1 MSTRDDSVISDDTIL
16 EDSRKTQNAILD
28 IVSPYSTPKGWLFD
42 ITLPVI
48 PLLVFCL
55 TKVIT
60 EFETNKHPLFLS
72 ILFILITVSIITL
85 ITMPLVN
92 NLKLQLKEQY
102 AKIDA
107 ENVNLANISC
117 KRCIE
122 LRKFNALNSYNIFT
136 YDQILQI
143 EKNVGDYSSSSDKAI
158 YIYSTYR
165 DEGEAGYPAAN
176 EVMEYNKKRGIVY
189 YEIFYK
195 NSHEKLGTEVN
206 SIDLLNNEITIDL
219 SRIIIGEENLS
230 KCLDYQFYQHSRF
243 GIIIYQWNTDR
254 VDGYF
259 CINFPIIG
267 LCRSYVDSSEC
278 PMNCTLGNA
287 DRMKKV
293 FYKKMPNAITQ
304 SLHSRLKQFVQS
316 K

>member
-1 MSTRDDSVISDDTIL
+1 MFTRAYSVIEDDTIL
-16 EDSRKTQNAILD
+16 DYNKKNKKVFLE
-28 IVSPYSTPKGWLFD
+28 IVSPYSTPKGWLLD

-55 TKVIT
+55 TKVIV
-60 EFETNKHPLFLS
+60 EFETDKHPLLLS
-72 ILFILITVSIITL
+72 ILIILIAVAIIALITL
-85 ITMPLVN
+85 PLVS
-92 NLKLQLKEQY
+92 NLSSQLKEQY
-102 AKIDA
+102 SKIDA
-107 ENVNLANISC
+107 ENVRLANISC

-122 LRKFNALNSYNIFT
+122 LKKFNTLNSYNIFT

-143 EKNVGDYSSSSDKAI
+143 EKNVGDYSSSDKAI

-176 EVMEYNKKRGIVY
+176 EIMEYNKKRNIVY
-189 YEIFYK
+189 YEIFFK
-195 NSHEKLGTEVN
+195 NSHDKLGIKAN
-206 SIDLLNNEITIDL
+206 SIDHLDNEIIIDL
-219 SRIIIGEENLS
+219 SRTIIGDENLS

-243 GIIIYQWNTDR
+243 DIMIYQWDTDR
-254 VDGYF
+254 IDGYF

-304 SLHSRLKQFVQS
+304 SLHARLKQFVQS
-316 K
+316 N